1 LIAEVDVVD
10 VDSASD
16 VADMFAKD
24 IIVDIAAILN
34 TQNKNL

>member
-1 LIAEVDVVD
+1 LIAEVDVVA
-10 VDSASD
+10 VDSSD

-34 TQNKNL
+34 TQNKTQ